1 MSNRDATSGGV
12 ALRLVAVVSVAA
24 VAVLGVGAVATLLL
38 GAPDSSTLA
47 VAAAVLGG
55 VCALGLY
62 ATRKAR
68 RTETPYW
75 RS

>member
-1 MSNRDATSGGV
+1 MPERVAADGT

-24 VAVLGVGAVATLLL
+24 TALLGVGAAATLLL
-38 GAPDSSTLA
+38 GAPDRSTLA
-47 VAAAVLGG
+47 VAAVALGS

-62 ATRKAR
+62 AARRAR

>member
-1 MSNRDATSGGV
+1 MPERVAVDGL
-12 ALRLVAVVSVAA
+12 ALRLVAVVSVAV
-24 VAVLGVGAVATLLL
+24 VALLGVGAVATLLV
-38 GAPDSSTLA
+38 GAPDRSTLA
-47 VAAAVLGG
+47 VAAVVLGS

-62 ATRKAR
+62 AARTVR